1 MATEDTADR
10 DPRHRWRPGVLA
22 ELERFGLRPRP
33 ATDPGRVRDLL
44 KTLYTH
50 EIRLAKLRRH
60 EIERVLGP
68 QPLDDYRREVHEL
81 KARYPLLGLP
91 LELWVDEPGGAGS

>member
-1 MATEDTADR
+1 M
-10 DPRHRWRPGVLA
+10 LA

-33 ATDPGRVRDLL
+33 TTDPEPVRDLL

-50 EIRLAKLRRH
+50 EIRLAKLRRR
-60 EIERVLGP
+60 ELERVLGP
-68 QPLDDYRREVHEL
+68 QPLEDYRREVHEL

-91 LELWVDEPGGAGS
+91 LELWAEETEESGR

>member
-1 MATEDTADR
+1 M
-10 DPRHRWRPGVLA
+10 LA

-33 ATDPGRVRDLL
+33 RTDPERVRDLL

-50 EIRLAKLRRH
+50 EIRLAKLRRR
-60 EIERVLGP
+60 ELERVLGP

-81 KARYPLLGLP
+81 KARYPLLALP
-91 LELWVDEPGGAGS
+91 LELWTGEVEESGRRTGS